1 MKTLLISILA
11 LLSGC
16 VSIPQNIQPVASFK
30 ADQYLGQWYE
40 IARMDH
46 RFERGLSKVTA
57 NYSKR
62 EDGGIKVV
70 NRGFSASDNKWT
82 EAVGKAYFVA
92 SPEQGHLKV
101 SFFGPIYASYIV
113 FELDQAN
120 YQYAMVSGPDKGYF
134 WLLSRTPKISDDL
147 KERLL
152 AKANS
157 LGYDRSKI
165 LMVDQE

>member
-1 MKTLLISILA
+1 
-11 LLSGC
+11 
-16 VSIPQNIQPVASFK
+16 
-30 ADQYLGQWYE
+30 
-40 IARMDH
+40 
-46 RFERGLSKVTA
+46 
-57 NYSKR
+57 
-62 EDGGIKVV
+62 V

-120 YQYAMVSGPDKGYF
+120 YQYAMVSGPDKSYF